1 MKKGLGLLMPLFLM
15 ACSQQA
21 TISKDTLKDK
31 IAGGWAGKMI
41 GVSYGLPTEFKAL
54 GKMYEDSI
62 HWTPVRV
69 KDALWEDD
77 LYVQL
82 TLMDVMDKHGMQAEQ
97 KKYQEALATAGFRLW
112 HANVQT
118 RKNYF
123 DSIFPPQSGQPEFN
137 LHADDIDF
145 QIEADYIGFM
155 CPGMPQTANKMAD
168 YMGHIMNY
176 GDGVYGGAFVASL
189 YSEAYLQNDIR
200 SVIEKALLSLPAESG
215 YRRIIEDAIA
225 FHQENPNDWT
235 KCWQMLENKWAR
247 ANICNPG
254 TKYNIDAKLNG
265 AYIVIGLLYGEG
277 DINRTLEIS
286 TRCGQDSDCNPSNA
300 LAVLGI
306 IKGFSA
312 FPQEYRE
319 AIEKIGDKPFVHT
332 NYSFN
337 KAVERTADYAEKI
350 IVENGGKVTEDSY
363 SIVLQEPVA
372 LPMEDAFP
380 NLVYSKRAAIV
391 DADKDSCWTL
401 KGNWQDAENGYVKY
415 SEQAG
420 DEIMFTF
427 EGTGA
432 SIEGWWVKNGGKAD
446 VYVDGIFKRT
456 IDCFYYYA
464 KQEHRNINIFHI
476 LNLEEGK
483 HTINIVV
490 KGEKREESEGCAIGV
505 RGAIVFKNGTK
516 SYDAI

>member
-62 HWTPVRV
+62 PWTPVRV

-200 SVIEKALLSLPAESG
+200 SIIEKALLSLPAESG
-215 YRRIIEDAIA
+215 YRRIIEDVIA

-277 DINRTLEIS
+277 DINKTLEIS

-319 AIEKIGDKPFVHT
+319 AIEKIGDKSFVHT

-490 KGEKREESEGCAIGV
+490 KGEKRDESEGCAIGV
-505 RGAIVFKNGTK
+505 RGAVVYKNGTK